1 MRNYYL
7 DRVLGRYR
15 FSNHVESMLDWDNI
29 TSIFLDM
36 DGTLLDLH
44 YDNYFWLDYVPDR
57 YSRKYDLPIEET
69 KQILYSRYKSIEGT
83 LEWYCVDYW
92 SRELGLDITALKHEI
107 ADKIEIH
114 PHVET
119 FLTAAKKAN
128 KRLVL
133 VTNAHG
139 SSVDLKLSKTGLRAY
154 FDRIVISHDVG
165 EPKEN
170 HRFWPLLRDQEP
182 HEPSKSLLVDD
193 NLSVLRCAA
202 DYGIENLLAI
212 KRPDTQAAPK
222 DTGEFR
228 GIQNFEEILPINEAP
243 K

>member
-1 MRNYYL
+1 
-7 DRVLGRYR
+7 
-15 FSNHVESMLDWDNI
+15 MLNWNNI

-44 YDNYFWLDYVPDR
+44 YDNYFWLDYVPDC

-69 KQILYSRYKSIEGT
+69 KQRLYSRYRSLEGT

-107 ADKIEIH
+107 AHKIEIH
-114 PHVET
+114 PNVEN
-119 FLTAAKKAN
+119 FLTAARQAN

-154 FDRIVISHDVG
+154 FDRIVISHDLG
-165 EPKEN
+165 EPKESD
-170 HRFWPLLRDQEP
+170 RFWPLLQNEEP

-193 NLSVLRCAA
+193 NLSVLRSAA
-202 DYGIENLLAI
+202 DYGIEHLLAI
-212 KRPDTQAAPK
+212 KRPDTQGATK
-222 DTGEFR
+222 DTCEFR
-228 GIQNFEEILPINEAP
+228 ALEDFEQILPINEAF
-243 K
+243 